1 MAMTSLN
8 ISLPEPLKRYVEARV
23 AEGEYGTPSE
33 YVRDLIRHD
42 RDHARAE
49 LERKLLEAMES
60 EDISKFRGRIAQRW
74 IGRSAAKKLA
84 EIPQR

>member
-1 MAMTSLN
+1 MTSLN
-8 ISLPEPLKRYVEARV
+8 ISLPEPLKRYVEERV

-49 LERKLLEAMES
+49 LERKLLDAMDSQNYIELS
-60 EDISKFRGRIAQRW
+60 EEEVYAGSLVELLRT
-74 IGRSAAKKLA
+74 KLA
-84 EIPQR
+84 QKSSR